1 MRRISLL
8 APVAATMILLSFPS
22 WSQVSS
28 PVLPL
33 QPLGYCQLT
42 SLNSAT
48 NFSACPGDI
57 PAGANI
63 AWISVGLEGI
73 RYRDD
78 GASPTAFVGFPIA
91 PGGTLFYVGMPK
103 LIQLIE
109 QKASATVDV
118 LFYHSP

>member
-1 MRRISLL
+1 MSRIELL
-8 APVAATMILLSFPS
+8 ALVAAPMILLSFAS
-22 WSQVSS
+22 QSQVSS

-48 NFSACPGDI
+48 NFSACPGGI
-57 PAGANI
+57 PGGANV
-63 AWISVGLEGI
+63 AWISVSSEGI

-78 GASPTAFVGFPIA
+78 GTRPTAFVGFPIP
-91 PGGTLFYVGMPK
+91 PGGTLLYVGRPT

-109 QKASATVDV
+109 QKTSATVDV

>member
-1 MRRISLL
+1 MRNLALL
-8 APVAATMILLSFPS
+8 IPATTVMLLSFPS

-42 SLNSAT
+42 SLNAAT
-48 NFSACPGDI
+48 NFSACSGGI
-57 PAGANI
+57 PAGANV
-63 AWISVGLEGI
+63 AWISVGSEAI
-73 RYRDD
+73 RYWDD
-78 GASPTAFVGFPIA
+78 GTPPTTSVGFPVA
-91 PGGTLFYVGMPK
+91 AGGTLFYVGTPR

-118 LFYHSP
+118 LFYRSP

>member
-1 MRRISLL
+1 MHRIGLL
-8 APVAATMILLSFPS
+8 APVAATMILFSS
-22 WSQVSS
+22 ASRSQVSS

-48 NFSACPGDI
+48 DFSACPGGI
-57 PAGANI
+57 PAGANV
-63 AWISVGLEGI
+63 AWISVGSQGI

-78 GASPTAFVGFPIA
+78 GAPPTAAVGFPIA
-91 PGGTLFYVGMPK
+91 PGGTLFYVGTPR

-109 QKASATVDV
+109 QKTSATVDV

>member
-1 MRRISLL
+1 MFRIELL
-8 APVAATMILLSFPS
+8 ALVAAPMILFSFPS
-22 WSQVSS
+22 QSQVSS

-48 NFSACPGDI
+48 NFSACPGGI
-57 PAGANI
+57 PGGANV
-63 AWISVGLEGI
+63 AWISVSSEGI

-78 GASPTAFVGFPIA
+78 GTRPTAFVGFPIP
-91 PGGTLFYVGMPK
+91 PGGTLLYVGRPK

-109 QKASATVDV
+109 QKTSATVDV

>member
-1 MRRISLL
+1 MRNLALL
-8 APVAATMILLSFPS
+8 IPATTVMLLSFPS

-42 SLNSAT
+42 SLNAAT
-48 NFSACPGDI
+48 NFSACSGGI
-57 PAGANI
+57 PAGANV
-63 AWISVGLEGI
+63 AWISVGSEAI

-78 GASPTAFVGFPIA
+78 GTPPTASVGFPIA
-91 PGGTLFYVGMPK
+91 AGGTLFYVGTPR

-118 LFYHSP
+118 LFYRSP

>member
-1 MRRISLL
+1 MRRIALL
-8 APVAATMILLSFPS
+8 APVAATMILFSFAS
-22 WSQVSS
+22 QSQVSS

-42 SLNSAT
+42 SLNAAT
-48 NFSACPGDI
+48 NFSACPGGI

-63 AWISVGLEGI
+63 AWISVGSEAI
-73 RYRDD
+73 PYRDD
-78 GASPTAFVGFPIA
+78 GTPPTASVGFPIA
-91 PGGTLFYVGMPK
+91 AGGTLFYVGTPR

-118 LFYHSP
+118 LFYRSP